1 MTLTVPLWGVNQSW
15 ATDGRGG
22 GCHERDHTQQA
33 LQISGWCFEWV
44 KKKYPL
50 LFLYTVLLTGLS
62 FSIKGMKFVTWGQ
75 ESMGNGSLCQ
85 YHDWSLVQMRGRGW
99 WQSLEPSP
107 LRPLVGGARKMA
119 ISQQHRYSAR
129 ISLCICTIWT
139 HVVCIV
145 GNHEMEQCRRKS
157 VGGAASTEKEISGW
171 DFRNRL
177 KSPSI
182 QRFTSSA

>member
-1 MTLTVPLWGVNQSW
+1 MLWV
-15 ATDGRGG
+15 
-22 GCHERDHTQQA
+22 
-33 LQISGWCFEWV
+33 
-44 KKKYPL
+44 
-50 LFLYTVLLTGLS
+50 
-62 FSIKGMKFVTWGQ
+62 GQ
-75 ESMGNGSLCQ
+75 EKIPLVVSLHSPAHWIEFFNWRYEVWHLGPRKHGQWQLCQ
-85 YHDWSLVQMRGRGW
+85 YHDWSLVHMRGRGW